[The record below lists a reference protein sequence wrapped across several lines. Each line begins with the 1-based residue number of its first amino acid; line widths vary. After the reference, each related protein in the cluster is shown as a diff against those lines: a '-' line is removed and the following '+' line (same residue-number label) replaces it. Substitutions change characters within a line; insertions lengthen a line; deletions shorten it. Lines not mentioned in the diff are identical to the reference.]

1 MQQAE
6 DYIKKQQE
14 EHERLAR
21 NENNYNRHDYQRRF
35 Q

>member
-14 EHERLAR
+14 EHARLAR
-21 NENNYNRHDYQRRF
+21 TDNFHSRNDYMRRF